1 MQTETSQRSW
11 TSSAEV
17 KRNVSAVGGKQRLS
31 SSVTASLLP
40 ECRLKGP
47 NWRLVRVSCRGEVDH
62 LCHRVVDVKKHE
74 TFSVF
79 IETFR
84 RKQIPFVSVLF
95 FVRDSTYY

>member
-1 MQTETSQRSW
+1 MQTETGRRSW
-11 TSSAEV
+11 TGSAEV
-17 KRNVSAVGGKQRLS
+17 KRNVPAVGGKQRLW

-47 NWRLVRVSCRGEVDH
+47 NCRLVGVSCRGEVDR
-62 LCHRVVDVKKHE
+62 LCHRVVDVKKQ
-74 TFSVF
+74 VF

-95 FVRDSTYY
+95 LSGTVQIISDN